1 MTTKSSFAEVLET
14 LNRPPRIA
22 LIGAM
27 DQEIELLKSTLENL
41 ETRTIG
47 GFSFFTGE
55 LDGVEVVLL
64 KSGIGKVNA
73 AIGTTLLLQQFSPD
87 CVINTG
93 SAGGFDAALEVGD
106 VVISDEVRH
115 HDVDVTV
122 FGYEPGQVP
131 GLPAAFTAD
140 PLLARMAEECIAQ
153 MPHVNTVRGLIAT
166 GDTFMSCPQ
175 RVAQTRLLFPS
186 MKAVEMEAAAIAQTC
201 HQLGVPFIVIRALS
215 DIAGKESNISFDQ
228 FLEKAARHS
237 AEMVIAIVRRIAARA
252 INRNKKQL

>member
-1 MTTKSSFAEVLET
+1 MTTRT
-14 LNRPPRIA
+14 LA
-22 LIGAM
+22 
-27 DQEIELLKSTLENL
+27 
-41 ETRTIG
+41 
-47 GFSFFTGE
+47 GFTFYTGT
-55 LDGVEVVLL
+55 LDGVEVVVL

-73 AIGTTLLLQQFSPD
+73 AIGTTLLLQQFKPD

-93 SAGGFDAALEVGD
+93 SAGGFDVALDVGD

-166 GDTFMSCPQ
+166 GDSFMNCPQ
-175 RVAQTRLLFPS
+175 RVAKTRVLFPAI
-186 MKAVEMEAAAIAQTC
+186 KAVEMEAAAIAQTC
-201 HQLGVPFIVIRALS
+201 HQFGTPFIVIRALS
-215 DIAGKESNISFDQ
+215 DIAGRESNQSFEQ
-228 FLEKAARHS
+228 FLEKAAQHS
-237 AEMVIAIVRRIAARA
+237 AEMVIAIVKRIAARA
-252 INRNKKQL
+252 TNNIKK